1 MSKKVIT
8 IIIIVAVVIAF
19 VGIMATLQENG
30 VIDDVTTEAPKQGEP
45 KATEAPKLEK
55 DPILDE
61 IGFNDPQKV
70 NNDKTGNWRI
80 STCATT
86 KSDEEYIIP
95 YIKYYMADAEGTY
108 AIVNF
113 TNKITLA
120 INKSGNIATVDV
132 HEYVDKEEHDAAQLF
147 SGQELSNYIVH
158 LDTEQIEKE

>member
-8 IIIIVAVVIAF
+8 IIIIVAVAIAF

-30 VIDDVTTEAPKQGEP
+30 VIDDVTTEAPKQEE

-113 TNKITLA
+113 TNKVTIA
-120 INKSGNIATVDV
+120 INKSGSIATVDV

-147 SGQELSNYIVH
+147 SGQVLSSYIVH
-158 LDTEQIEKE
+158 LDTDQIEKE

>member
-30 VIDDVTTEAPKQGEP
+30 VIDDVTTEAPKQEE

-86 KSDEEYIIP
+86 KSDEEYIIS

-113 TNKITLA
+113 TNKVTIA

-147 SGQELSNYIVH
+147 SGQVLSNYIVH

>member
-30 VIDDVTTEAPKQGEP
+30 VIDDVTTEAPKQEEP

-80 STCATT
+80 ST
-86 KSDEEYIIP
+86 
-95 YIKYYMADAEGTY
+95 
-108 AIVNF
+108 
-113 TNKITLA
+113 
-120 INKSGNIATVDV
+120 
-132 HEYVDKEEHDAAQLF
+132 
-147 SGQELSNYIVH
+147 
-158 LDTEQIEKE
+158 

>member
-30 VIDDVTTEAPKQGEP
+30 VIDDVTTEAPKQEE

-80 STCATT
+80 STIATT

-113 TNKITLA
+113 TNKVTIA

-147 SGQELSNYIVH
+147 SGQVLSNYIVY

>member
-19 VGIMATLQENG
+19 VGLMATLQENG
-30 VIDDVTTEAPKQGEP
+30 VIDDVTTEAPKQEE

-113 TNKITLA
+113 TNKVTIA

-147 SGQELSNYIVH
+147 SGQVLSNYIVH

>member
-30 VIDDVTTEAPKQGEP
+30 VIDDVTTEAPKQEE

-113 TNKITLA
+113 TNKVTIA

-147 SGQELSNYIVH
+147 SGQVLSNYIVH

>member
-30 VIDDVTTEAPKQGEP
+30 VIDDVTTEAPKQEG

-86 KSDEEYIIP
+86 KRDEEYIIP

-113 TNKITLA
+113 TNKVTIA
-120 INKSGNIATVDV
+120 INKSGSIATVDV
-132 HEYVDKEEHDAAQLF
+132 HEYVDKEEHDADQLF
-147 SGQELSNYIVH
+147 SGQVLSNYIVH

>member
-30 VIDDVTTEAPKQGEP
+30 VIDDVTTEAPKQEE

-80 STCATT
+80 STIATT

-113 TNKITLA
+113 TNKVTIA

-147 SGQELSNYIVH
+147 SGQVLSNYIVH

>member
-30 VIDDVTTEAPKQGEP
+30 VIDDVTTEAPKQEE

-113 TNKITLA
+113 TNKVTIA
-120 INKSGNIATVDV
+120 INKSGSIATVDV

-147 SGQELSNYIVH
+147 SGQVLSNYIVH

>member
-19 VGIMATLQENG
+19 VGVMATLQENG
-30 VIDDVTTEAPKQGEP
+30 VIDDVTTEAPKQEE

-113 TNKITLA
+113 TNKVTIA
-120 INKSGNIATVDV
+120 INKSGSIATVDV

-147 SGQELSNYIVH
+147 SGQVLSNYIVH

>member
-30 VIDDVTTEAPKQGEP
+30 VIDDVTTEAPKQEE

-80 STCATT
+80 STIATT

-113 TNKITLA
+113 TNKVTIA
-120 INKSGNIATVDV
+120 INKSGSIATVDV

-147 SGQELSNYIVH
+147 SGQVLSNYIVH

>member
-30 VIDDVTTEAPKQGEP
+30 VIDDVTTEAPKQEE

-113 TNKITLA
+113 TNRVTIA
-120 INKSGNIATVDV
+120 INKSGSIATVDV

-147 SGQELSNYIVH
+147 GGQVLSNYIVH